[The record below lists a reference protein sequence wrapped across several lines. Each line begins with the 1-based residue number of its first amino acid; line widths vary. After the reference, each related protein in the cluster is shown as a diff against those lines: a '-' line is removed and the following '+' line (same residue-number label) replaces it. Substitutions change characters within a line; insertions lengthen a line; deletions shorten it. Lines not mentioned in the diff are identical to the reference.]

1 MVDETSMELSLPESL
16 KAFVEQQVAT
26 GKYANAEQYL
36 GALIEAD
43 QQQKAKAQIEALIQ
57 EGLDSGPATEM
68 TTQDWEQIRHEGIAR
83 VRSNRG

>member
-1 MVDETSMELSLPESL
+1 MKISLPESL
-16 KAFVEQQVAT
+16 AAFVERQVAS
-26 GKYANAEQYL
+26 GKYADAEQYL

-43 QQQKAKAQIEALIQ
+43 QKQKALEHVEALIQ

-68 TTQDWEQIRHEGIAR
+68 TTQDWEQIRHEGVAR

>member
-1 MVDETSMELSLPESL
+1 MNISLPESL
-16 KAFVEQQVAT
+16 EAFVEQPVAS

-43 QQQKAKAQIEALIQ
+43 QKQRARERAGALIQ

-68 TTQDWEQIRHEGIAR
+68 NAQDWEHIQREGRARIRGD
-83 VRSNRG
+83 RG